1 MVDEY
6 IEMSREEIDD
16 HRLEIENRIRNL
28 FWTVSGDYTLDIKP
42 DLDAFA
48 RSKYIA
54 LYDAVKQGAFVK
66 QFDSDALSIYMMKKI
81 TLGGKQKPLLAL
93 AQLCVDAAVYPIM
106 RGDRKGIDE
115 VRMRAFTDLL
125 RLHKLELKKRPD
137 FFETVRMIMIKRF
150 LEQMQGEDWV
160 AVNGHAEDKP
170 DQKMPDSAWNVVLQV
185 ADQIDQLSNAKDTD
199 EIIATVDAIYNRF
212 YDTAF
217 EEKHGNLQAVL
228 DLPPYALAAA
238 AYEDCWS
245 EELAEHI
252 IQKFLRQQ
260 KKSLFK
266 LEVDDSSSDKP
277 GAKLPKKEFS
287 YSEEDEQAAKKVA
300 DYVSMN
306 YGNSYL
312 NELERKRLNDR
323 ICRGIHRG
331 CRLHMTKGIL
341 QAPVIKNYQYRM
353 CQMQYEKN
361 KLYYYGNHRVIKQ
374 NIKILAEML
383 SKAMVL
389 RNDAAVSRARTG
401 VLIPSRLWKV
411 GRTDDDKLF
420 DKIERVDSSDFVVD
434 ILLDSSGSQLK
445 RQQQIAVQGYI
456 ISMALSAV
464 GIPHRVTSFCTF
476 WDYTVMQRFR
486 DYDDK
491 EDQNFNIFEYRASA
505 NNRDGLAIKA
515 TYDSLLAREEDHKI
529 LLVLSDGKPSDLGR
543 EHSGTIGVPPYTGE
557 EAIRDTGFEIRRAR
571 AMGISVLGIFAG
583 QGDDLNAE
591 KRIYGKDFAYI
602 RSITSFSH
610 VVGTYLKKQL
620 DED

>member
-1 MVDEY
+1 M
-6 IEMSREEIDD
+6 EMTREEIDD

-28 FWTVSGDYTLDIKP
+28 FWTVSGDYTLEIKP
-42 DLDAFA
+42 DLEAFA

-54 LYDAVKQGAFVK
+54 LYDAVKQGAFAK
-66 QFDSDALSIYMMKKI
+66 QYDSDAVSIYMMKKI

-93 AQLCVDAAVYPIM
+93 VQLCVDAAVYPIM

-115 VRMRAFTDLL
+115 VRMRAFQDLL
-125 RLHKLELKKRPD
+125 KFCELDKKNQKKRPD
-137 FFETVRMIMIKRF
+137 FFDTVRQVLIRRF
-150 LEQMQGEDWV
+150 LEKMQGAGFV
-160 AVNGHAEDKP
+160 AVHGHADDKP
-170 DQKMPDSAWNVVLQV
+170 DPAMPDGAWNVILQV
-185 ADQIDQLSNAKDTD
+185 ADQIDKLAQARDTD
-199 EIIATVDAIYNRF
+199 EIIATIDGIYNRF
-212 YDTAF
+212 YDTGY
-217 EEKHGNLQAVL
+217 ETRHGDLQTVL
-228 DLPPYALAAA
+228 NLPPHALAAA
-238 AYEDCWS
+238 AYEECWS
-245 EELAEHI
+245 EELADHI

-260 KKSLFK
+260 KKSLFR
-266 LEVDDSSSDKP
+266 LEVDDTDSDKP
-277 GAKLPKKEFS
+277 KAKLAKKEFT
-287 YSEEDEQAAKKVA
+287 YKEENTEAAKKVA
-300 DYVSMN
+300 EYVSMN
-306 YGNSYL
+306 YGESYL
-312 NELERKRLNDR
+312 NDHEGKRLNDR

-331 CRLHMTKGIL
+331 CRLHMTRGIL
-341 QAPVIKNYQYRM
+341 QAPLRKNYQYRM

-383 SKAMVL
+383 NKAMVL
-389 RNDAAVSRARTG
+389 RNDASVSKARSG
-401 VLIPSRLWKV
+401 VLIPSRLWKL
-411 GRTDDDKLF
+411 GRTNDDKLF
-420 DKIERVDSSDFVVD
+420 DKIEQVDSSDFVVD

-456 ISMALSAV
+456 ISMALSAA

-515 TYDSLLAREEDHKI
+515 TYDSLLAREEEHKI

-543 EHSGTIGVPPYTGE
+543 EHSGTIGVPPYIGE

-583 QGDDLNAE
+583 QGDDLDAE

-602 RSITSFSH
+602 RNITNFSH
-610 VVGTYLKKQL
+610 VVGTYLRKQL
-620 DED
+620 DEE

>member
-1 MVDEY
+1 M
-6 IEMSREEIDD
+6 EMSMEEIDD

-28 FWTVSGDYTLDIKP
+28 FWTVSGDYSLDIKP
-42 DLDAFA
+42 DLEAYA

-54 LYDAVKQGAFVK
+54 LYDAVKQGAFAK
-66 QFDSDALSIYMMKKI
+66 QYQSDDLSIYMMKKI

-93 AQLCVDAAVYPIM
+93 VQLCVDSAVYPIM
-106 RGDRKGIDE
+106 RRDRKGIDE
-115 VRMRAFTDLL
+115 IRLRAFEDLL
-125 RLHKLELKKRPD
+125 RFQKRDQQARPD
-137 FFETVRMIMIKRF
+137 FFDTVRSVLIRRF
-150 LEQMQGEDWV
+150 LQRMRGDAYILEYGRAD
-160 AVNGHAEDKP
+160 DKP
-170 DQKMPDSAWNVVLQV
+170 DPAMPDGAWKMILQV
-185 ADQIDQLSNAKDTD
+185 ADEIDGLANARDTD
-199 EIIATVDAIYNRF
+199 EIIRVIDGIYNRF
-212 YDTAF
+212 YDTSY
-217 EEKHGNLQAVL
+217 EEQHGNLQAVL

-238 AYEDCWS
+238 AYEECWS
-245 EELAEHI
+245 EELADHI

-260 KKSLFK
+260 KKSLFQ
-266 LEVDDSSSDKP
+266 LEIDDSNDERRKRP
-277 GAKLPKKEFS
+277 GKVKKEFS
-287 YSEEDEQAAKKVA
+287 YREEDAEAAAKVSE
-300 DYVSMN
+300 YVSMN
-306 YGNSYL
+306 YGQSYL

-331 CRLHMTKGIL
+331 CRLHMTRGIL
-341 QAPVIKNYQYRM
+341 QAPLRKNYQYRM

-383 SKAMVL
+383 NKAMVL
-389 RNDAAVSRARTG
+389 RNDASVSRARSG
-401 VLIPSRLWKV
+401 ILVPSRLWKL
-411 GRTDDDKLF
+411 GRTEDDKLF

-456 ISMALSAV
+456 ISMALSEA

-491 EDQNFNIFEYRASA
+491 ADQNFNIFEYRASA

-515 TYDSLLAREEDHKI
+515 TYDSLLAREEEHKI

-583 QGDDLNAE
+583 QGDDLSAE
-591 KRIYGKDFAYI
+591 KKIYGKDFAYI
-602 RSITSFSH
+602 RNITSFSH
-610 VVGTYLKKQL
+610 VVGTYLRKQL
-620 DED
+620 DEE